1 MGNLFFLSPFW
12 FILNQMWS
20 FRGVWNYASIA
31 FSITNDKSP
40 DEKFIKT
47 TRKKS
52 PEGSDCPSLIAVIVP
67 VVRGWDQAI
76 STRSMWVVWGN
87 VTVPPKEG
95 ACFLQKNTGDVH
107 HTQRKGSSR
116 HCVLGFSHSPEVLH
130 KACRWSFWN
139 PELPSVQFHL
149 LFSPELEPPHEDN
162 NNWKQPVCDCQFKDT
177 GQKIMLSKF
186 KRKTIPERNLPINT
200 SHHSRA
206 G

>member
-1 MGNLFFLSPFW
+1 MTGL
-12 FILNQMWS
+12 
-20 FRGVWNYASIA
+20 IA
-31 FSITNDKSP
+31 FS
-40 DEKFIKT
+40 

-52 PEGSDCPSLIAVIVP
+52 PEGSDCPSLIPMIVP

-76 STRSMWVVWGN
+76 STRSPWVVWGN

-162 NNWKQPVCDCQFKDT
+162 NNWKQPVCDLSVQGHWAENHAFKI
-177 GQKIMLSKF
+177 QEENYPWKKPSY
-186 KRKTIPERNLPINT
+186 
-200 SHHSRA
+200 
-206 G
+206 